1 MNTTAQDRAS
11 VAGKALTVAEKTSL
25 LVIGAGP
32 AGLAAA
38 IEAARR
44 GIAVTLVDENP
55 VPFETM
61 GEEIPLHFGQRMGG
75 IVRNRT
81 AMTEAVLEQAPDIAV
96 AFEAGVDVVPGHRGM
111 GTLRAAADRRMDART
126 GLRSGRP

>member
-1 MNTTAQDRAS
+1 MAQDRAS
-11 VAGKALTVAEKTSL
+11 VAGKALSIAEKTSL

-55 VPFETM
+55 FRSRPWA
-61 GEEIPLHFGQRMGG
+61 
-75 IVRNRT
+75 RNYRCISASAWAASSGT
-81 AMTEAVLEQAPDIAV
+81 AQP
-96 AFEAGVDVVPGHRGM
+96 
-111 GTLRAAADRRMDART
+111 
-126 GLRSGRP
+126 